1 MGEGRGSFIRTDLGG
16 FGKHL
21 SERIWGAG
29 GIPFFLYYAYA
40 RERGIWGTG
49 RNGEGKG
56 GRRMEGC
63 THTLDDDV
71 ESVSQSVS
79 QLDLS

>member
-1 MGEGRGSFIRTDLGG
+1 MGVRETFVGEDLGG
-16 FGKHL
+16 
-21 SERIWGAG
+21 G
-29 GIPFFLYYAYA
+29 GNTIFFVLRVRA
-40 RERGIWGTG
+40 GTG
-49 RNGEGKG
+49 GLGLGGERDGRGGKG
-56 GRRMEGC
+56 GC